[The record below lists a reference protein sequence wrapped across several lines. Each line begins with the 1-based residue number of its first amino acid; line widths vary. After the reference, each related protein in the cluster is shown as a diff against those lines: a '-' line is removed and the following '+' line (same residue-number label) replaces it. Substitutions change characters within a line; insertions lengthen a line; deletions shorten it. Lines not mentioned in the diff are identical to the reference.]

1 MSDSPGMGRLLQ
13 WRLSVLATLLCPLCV
28 SSSLR
33 ATDDVADSP
42 PLVQRALQAELDGD
56 ADSRQEL
63 VSLALKHDPDDSTA
77 RWLAGYVKHD
87 GQWMPA
93 SRSAFLNAIDEVIA
107 EYETLRDQC
116 AGSLSGEITLA
127 RWCRRNELADRE
139 RMHWRNVIAFDNT
152 NDEARKR
159 LKLRDFQGQLVTT
172 DQIEAYKQAST
183 SNRRAHRVWGPK
195 LNRLRREIEGNPNSH
210 DSAAWKEV
218 AEIKDSDAIPSM
230 AKLVPTAEPELQR
243 HLIQTIANIPSQVA
257 SDALV
262 QLSLNLKD
270 DSVRQAAAEGL
281 AGHPIHSYVPQYL
294 NRMESPVKFVST
306 TNQVGDYVVSAIQ
319 MRKERPD
326 DAINLSQSS
335 SARFQV
341 MGAAARNSALYRSVV
356 ARELRRQQSRVKT
369 TERAITTN
377 NARIKLANDRIFTA
391 LRVATGETMDDVP
404 RLWWD
409 WWKKYNEYLVTERK
423 PEYYFTNADYRE
435 RVIRLPSARR
445 CECFPAGTL
454 VHTETG
460 KRAIETIR
468 RGDKV
473 LSQDTETGELSY
485 QVVTQTTVRPPS
497 ATMRITVAGEEITST
512 DGHPFW
518 VIGKGWTMA
527 KDLNPGDRLQ
537 SIGESKAIEVTE
549 GGTSVE
555 AHNLI
560 VDNTNAYFVGNAGIL
575 VHDNILRTAS
585 RIPIPGW
592 QTK

>member
-1 MSDSPGMGRLLQ
+1 MNDSPGMGRLLQ
-13 WRLSVLATLLCPLCV
+13 CRLSLLGSLLCTLCV
-28 SSSLR
+28 CGSLP
-33 ATDDVADSP
+33 ANDNVADSP
-42 PLVQRALQAELDGD
+42 SLVQRALQAELDGD
-56 ADSRQEL
+56 ADGRLEL
-63 VSLALKHDPDDSTA
+63 LSLALKHNPEDSTA
-77 RWLAGYVKHD
+77 RSLAGYVKHD
-87 GQWMPA
+87 DQWMPA
-93 SRSAFLNAIDEVIA
+93 SRSAFLNAIDEVIS
-107 EYETLRDQC
+107 EYETLRDQY
-116 AGSLSGEITLA
+116 AGSLAGEIALA
-127 RWCRRNELADRE
+127 RWCRQNELDDRE
-139 RMHWRNVIAFDNT
+139 RMHWRNVIAVDNT

-159 LKLRDFQGQLVTT
+159 LKLREFRGQLVTT
-172 DQIEAYKQAST
+172 DQIEAYKQAS
-183 SNRRAHRVWGPK
+183 SKIRRAQRAWAPK
-195 LNRLRREIEGNPNSH
+195 LNRLRREIEGNPDSH
-210 DSAAWKEV
+210 GSAAWKEL
-218 AEIKDSDAIPSM
+218 AEINDPDAIPSM
-230 AKLVPTAEPELQR
+230 AKLVPTAEPDLQR
-243 HLIQTIANIPSQVA
+243 HLIRTIASIPSQVA

-262 QLSLNLKD
+262 QLSLSLED
-270 DSVRQAAAEGL
+270 ASARQAAAEGL
-281 AGHPIHSYVPQYL
+281 AGHPIHAYTPQYL

-341 MGAAARNSALYRSVV
+341 LDSAARNSALYRSLV
-356 ARELRRQQSRVKT
+356 AREMRRQQSRVNNT
-369 TERAITTN
+369 VRTITTN
-377 NARIKLANDRIFTA
+377 NARIKSANDRIFTA
-391 LRVATGETMDDVP
+391 LRTATGEQMDDVP

-409 WWKKYNEYLVTERK
+409 WWKNYNEYLVTETK
-423 PEYYFTNADYRE
+423 PEYYFTNADYRQ

-460 KRAIETIR
+460 KRPIETIR

-473 LSQDTETGELSY
+473 LSQDTDTGELSF
-485 QVVTQTTVRPPS
+485 QLVTQTTLRPPS

-512 DGHPFW
+512 VGHPFW

-537 SIGESKAIEVTE
+537 GIGESQPIEITE
-549 GGTSVE
+549 GGSPVE

-575 VHDNILRTAS
+575 VHDNILRNAS

-592 QTK
+592 QAK